1 MAVRP
6 IIYDPDPILYKKCHP
21 VTKFDKKLGNILTDM
36 TQTMIHANGVG
47 LAGPQIGYM
56 RRVCVVLDTLDNDK
70 IIEMVNPEVVATEG
84 EQTGSEGCLSFP
96 NKFGMVTRPR
106 IVTVRAQ
113 DRNGEWFTVQS
124 HDLTARAFLH
134 EIDHLDGHVFTEKVT
149 EYINM
154 DEEEDEVDRKSVV

>member
-21 VTKFDKKLGNILTDM
+21 VTKFDKNLGNILTDM
-36 TQTMIHANGVG
+36 TQTMMHANGVG

-154 DEEEDEVDRKSVV
+154 DEEEDEAE

>member
-113 DRNGEWFTVQS
+113 DRNGEWFTIQS

-154 DEEEDEVDRKSVV
+154 DEEEDEVE

>member
-36 TQTMIHANGVG
+36 TQTMMHANGVG

-70 IIEMVNPEVVATEG
+70 IIEMVNPEVVETEG

-154 DEEEDEVDRKSVV
+154 DEEEDEVE

>member
-70 IIEMVNPEVVATEG
+70 IIEMVNPEVVETEG

-154 DEEEDEVDRKSVV
+154 DEEEDEAE

>member
-84 EQTGSEGCLSFP
+84 EQSGSEGCLSFP

-154 DEEEDEVDRKSVV
+154 DEEEDEVE

>member
-96 NKFGMVTRPR
+96 TKYGMVTRPR

-154 DEEEDEVDRKSVV
+154 DEEEDEVE

>member
-70 IIEMVNPEVVATEG
+70 IIEMVN
-84 EQTGSEGCLSFP
+84 
-96 NKFGMVTRPR
+96 KFGMVTRPR

-154 DEEEDEVDRKSVV
+154 DEEEDEVE

>member
-36 TQTMIHANGVG
+36 TQTMMHANGVG

-70 IIEMVNPEVVATEG
+70 IIEMVNPEVVETEG

-113 DRNGEWFTVQS
+113 DRNGEWFMVQS

-154 DEEEDEVDRKSVV
+154 DEEEDEAE

>member
-70 IIEMVNPEVVATEG
+70 IIEMINPEVVATEG

-154 DEEEDEVDRKSVV
+154 DEEEDEVE

>member
-36 TQTMIHANGVG
+36 TQTMMHANGVG

-70 IIEMVNPEVVATEG
+70 IIGMVNPEVVETEG

-154 DEEEDEVDRKSVV
+154 DEEEDEAE

>member
-106 IVTVRAQ
+106 IVTFRAQ

-154 DEEEDEVDRKSVV
+154 DEEEDEVE

>member
-6 IIYDPDPILYKKCHP
+6 VIYDPDPILYKKCHP

-36 TQTMIHANGVG
+36 TQTMMHANGVG

-154 DEEEDEVDRKSVV
+154 DEEEDEAE

>member
-6 IIYDPDPILYKKCHP
+6 IIYDPEPILYKKCHP

-154 DEEEDEVDRKSVV
+154 DEEEDEVE

>member
-1 MAVRP
+1 M
-6 IIYDPDPILYKKCHP
+6 YKKCHP

-96 NKFGMVTRPR
+96 NKFGMVPRPR
-106 IVTVRAQ
+106 LVPVRAQ

-134 EIDHLDGHVFTEKVT
+134 EIDHLDGHVFTDKVT

-154 DEEEDEVDRKSVV
+154 DEEEDEVE

>member
-70 IIEMVNPEVVATEG
+70 IIEMVNPEVVETEG

-154 DEEEDEVDRKSVV
+154 YEEEDEAE

>member
-6 IIYDPDPILYKKCHP
+6 IIYDPDPILYKNCHP

-154 DEEEDEVDRKSVV
+154 DEEEDEVE

>member
-56 RRVCVVLDTLDNDK
+56 RRVCVVLDTLDNDN

-154 DEEEDEVDRKSVV
+154 DEEEDEVE

>member
-154 DEEEDEVDRKSVV
+154 DEEEVEVE